1 MRRRS
6 LRRRITLSATVVV
19 GIALIVGAVLAGVL
33 LRFSLVEQ
41 LRASAEADAEQTA
54 SLIEDSGLPA
64 ELQDVEDGFVQVL
77 APDGRVLLASDDL
90 EDAGA
95 VDVPEGE
102 SATVRLPGEDG
113 EFLVASE
120 EADDLVIVV
129 GRSLDGAD
137 ETLGTVVMLLLIA
150 VPLLIVLVSG
160 TTWLVVGR
168 ALRPVERMRRE
179 VDEVTA
185 TNLHSRLAVPSDADE
200 IARLAGTMNSMLDR
214 LERSQHAQRQ
224 FISDASHELKSPLAS
239 LRQYAEVATVHP
251 DRITP
256 NELAEAILDEGSRL
270 ERLVQGMLL
279 LARADENALEA
290 SRTAV
295 DLDDLVLREAKR
307 LRDSTSLTVSTSEVG
322 AARVRG
328 DEGLLG
334 QIARNLIDNAARHAR
349 AHVALSLGRSDIGA
363 HHEVVLAVDDD
374 GDGVPPEERGRVF
387 ERFVRLD
394 EARARDS
401 GGSGLGLAIARELA
415 RAHGG
420 DVTVGASP
428 LGGARFE
435 VRLPAAFD

>member
-239 LRQYAEVATVHP
+239 LRQYAEVATAHP

-334 QIARNLIDNAARHAR
+334 QIVRNLIDNAARHAR
-349 AHVALSLGRSDIGA
+349 VHVALSLGSAGTRHDT
-363 HHEVVLAVDDD
+363 VFAVDDD

-435 VRLPAAFD
+435 VRLPAASD